1 VIQDNMGHDQTT
13 GALNPRGILNA
24 TLLGGNGDNAFV
36 SWKVAGKAG
45 GQSNIDPVRGAY
57 NEGGLTAERL
67 GWHLPGFDD
76 SEWAAGSPGEGF
88 AEAGAKFYRSEFAL
102 EIPRGFDVSLA
113 FELAP
118 GVERSALRAQL
129 YVNGYM
135 FGEYSTLV
143 FAPPP
148 PSPPSPWACMACI
161 IAGCFGCMWAP
172 PVVSKKA
179 DVIFSLQASS
189 SRTSETRSSFPCRRA
204 S

>member
-1 VIQDNMGHDQTT
+1 MGHDQTT

-24 TLLGGNGDNAFV
+24 TLLGEAASTFA

-45 GQSNIDPVRGAY
+45 GQSNIDPIRGAY

-76 SEWAAGSPGEGF
+76 GDWQAGSPSEGF
-88 AEAGAKFYRSEFAL
+88 AEAGAKFYRSVFPL
-102 EIPRGFDVSLA
+102 DVPRGYDVSLA

-135 FGEYSTLV
+135 FG
-143 FAPPP
+143 
-148 PSPPSPWACMACI
+148 
-161 IAGCFGCMWAP
+161 
-172 PVVSKKA
+172 K
-179 DVIFSLQASS
+179 
-189 SRTSETRSSFPCRRA
+189 
-204 S
+204 

>member
-1 VIQDNMGHDQTT
+1 MTM
-13 GALNPRGILNA
+13 PRTSI
-24 TLLGGNGDNAFV
+24 GNGGSSTFTA
-36 SWKVAGKAG
+36 WKVAGKAG
-45 GQSNIDPVRGAY
+45 GQENIDPVRGAY

-102 EIPRGFDVSLA
+102 DIPRGFDVSLA

-135 FGEYSTLV
+135 FGEFVTIVPVPVWPLLL
-143 FAPPP
+143 
-148 PSPPSPWACMACI
+148 SPWACT
-161 IAGCFGCMWAP
+161 GC
-172 PVVSKKA
+172 VSEY
-179 DVIFSLQASS
+179 VGVLV
-189 SRTSETRSSFPCRRA
+189 C
-204 S
+204 